1 MLAKRVIPCLDV
13 HDGKVTRG
21 VQFGRAEAGELR
33 NVGDPVELAV
43 RYNDQGADEMVFFDI
58 TASAQG
64 RASMIGVIERAADQC
79 FMPLTAGGGIRSV
92 ADMHAMLKA
101 GADKTSINSSAL
113 ADPALI
119 TRGVQFGKA
128 EAGELRNVG
137 DPVALALRY
146 NEQGADEMVFFDI
159 TASAHGRATMIDVIQ
174 RAADECF
181 MPLTVGGGIRS
192 VEDMH
197 ALLRAGADKT
207 SINSSA
213 LATPDLIRQGAE
225 KFGSQCVVVSIDA
238 KKVAPGRWEVF
249 SHGGRKATGL
259 DAVEWAKKAVA
270 LGAGEIVLN
279 SIDADGTKAG
289 FDLEITR
296 RVSEAVGVPVVAS
309 GGAGTLEHMAA
320 VLLEGKAD
328 AVLAASI
335 FHFGQFT
342 VGDVKKYLAGRNIP
356 VRL

>member
-33 NVGDPVELAV
+33 NVGDPVQLA
-43 RYNDQGADEMVFFDI
+43 M
-58 TASAQG
+58 
-64 RASMIGVIERAADQC
+64 
-79 FMPLTAGGGIRSV
+79 
-92 ADMHAMLKA
+92 
-101 GADKTSINSSAL
+101 
-113 ADPALI
+113 
-119 TRGVQFGKA
+119 
-128 EAGELRNVG
+128 
-137 DPVALALRY
+137 RY

-159 TASAHGRATMIDVIQ
+159 TASAHGRATMIDVIE

-197 ALLRAGADKT
+197 AMLRAGADKT

-213 LATPDLIRQGAE
+213 LANPDLIRQGAE
-225 KFGSQCVVVSIDA
+225 KFGSQCIVVSIDA
-238 KKVAPGRWEVF
+238 RRVAPDRWEVF
-249 SHGGRKATGL
+249 SHGGRKPAGRE
-259 DAVEWAKKAVA
+259 AVAWAREAVA

-289 FDLEITR
+289 FDLAITR
-296 RVSEAVGVPVVAS
+296 RISEAVGVPVVAS
-309 GGAGTLEHMAA
+309 GGAGSLEHMAE

-335 FHFGQFT
+335 FHFGEFT
-342 VGDVKKYLAGRNIP
+342 VGEVKRFLASRHIP

>member
-21 VQFGRAEAGELR
+21 VQFGKAEAGELR
-33 NVGDPVELAV
+33 NVGDPVELA
-43 RYNDQGADEMVFFDI
+43 I
-58 TASAQG
+58 
-64 RASMIGVIERAADQC
+64 
-79 FMPLTAGGGIRSV
+79 
-92 ADMHAMLKA
+92 
-101 GADKTSINSSAL
+101 
-113 ADPALI
+113 
-119 TRGVQFGKA
+119 
-128 EAGELRNVG
+128 
-137 DPVALALRY
+137 RY

-159 TASAHGRATMIDVIQ
+159 TASAQGRVSMVAVIE
-174 RAADECF
+174 RAADQCF

-192 VEDMH
+192 VADMR
-197 ALLRAGADKT
+197 AMLKAGADKT

-213 LATPDLIRQGAE
+213 LANPDLIRLGAE
-225 KFGSQCVVVSIDA
+225 KFGSQCIVVSIDA
-238 KKVAPGRWEVF
+238 KKVAPDRWEVF

-259 DAVEWAKKAVA
+259 EAVEWAGKAVA

-289 FDLEITR
+289 FDLVITR
-296 RVSEAVGVPVVAS
+296 RISEAVGVPVVAS
-309 GGAGTLEHMAA
+309 GGAGSLEHMAE

-335 FHFGQFT
+335 FHFGEYT
-342 VGDVKKYLAGRNIP
+342 VGNVKQFLAAKGIP